1 MRSNALLGLAAFGT
15 VASAFSLPSNLKA
28 IYDNHKSGTCSKKLS
43 GTFSG
48 GASYCGDLAGAIFLK
63 GSSGNYDNLDIDCDG
78 ANNSAGACANDPSG
92 QSETAFKDTVRTFG
106 ISDLD
111 ANIHP
116 YVVFGN
122 SGSSPSF
129 NPQSSG
135 MQPLS
140 VMAVVCNNQVFYGI
154 WGDTNGGTSTGEAS
168 LALGKLC
175 FPNEGLS
182 GDNGHDPK
190 DVLFIGFTGSGAVPG
205 KSGANWAAK
214 NTNDFENSIKAL
226 GDKLVASL
234 KA

>member
-1 MRSNALLGLAAFGT
+1 M
-15 VASAFSLPSNLKA
+15 
-28 IYDNHKSGTCSKKLS
+28 S

-92 QSETAFKDTVRTFG
+92 QSETAFKDTVKTFG

-140 VMAVVCNNQVFYGI
+140 VMAVVCNNQVVSLDISFCSIKSQRLIQVASSMVSGAIPTVAHPLERLLSPWVSFASPTMALAVITATIPRTFYSS
-154 WGDTNGGTSTGEAS
+154 DS
-168 LALGKLC
+168 LALELC
-175 FPNEGLS
+175 PARAAQ
-182 GDNGHDPK
+182 
-190 DVLFIGFTGSGAVPG
+190 IGRPRTPMTLRTVSKHWETSLLP
-205 KSGANWAAK
+205 
-214 NTNDFENSIKAL
+214 
-226 GDKLVASL
+226 ASRL
-234 KA
+234 K